1 MIAPSLL
8 LTLWWYQVVTSN
20 WRNED
25 LKLNIF
31 AILDV
36 CCDLLNELHL
46 FTNILAGLSMWP
58 KLEALHLSGI
68 LCSQLV
74 IIFTSFRMT
83 SRKINIVVLRGKFSA
98 HNFSYPLDTAFVSK
112 FLILP
117 REQTAKK

>member
-8 LTLWWYQVVTSN
+8 LTLWWYQVVASN
-20 WRNED
+20 WGNED

-36 CCDLLNELHL
+36 CCDLLSELHL
-46 FTNILAGLSMWP
+46 LTNILAGLSMWP
-58 KLEALHLSGI
+58 KLEALHLSGV

-83 SRKINIVVLRGKFSA
+83 SRKINTVVLRGKFSV
-98 HNFSYPLDTAFVSK
+98 HNFSYSLDTAFVNK